1 MKNIKYQ
8 IAVAVVCLVLGI
20 MVSIQFRT
28 VKQGVGPVSEYRARE
43 LAAQLKKVREENVK
57 LQNVKNDYESK
68 IKEFEDT
75 ASQGSAYAK
84 ILKDELDQARI
95 MAGIEDD
102 EADQLE
108 LRPDRRHIAH
118 AHHVSRIL
126 AQRRNQLGVDRVRY
140 RRKDDRN
147 VLDGVGARLSR
158 RRGKRDHHI
167 EWIRAEIIGDGYRR
181 VHIPLRRLKFHDEI
195 RPEHEASADQ
205 FVNDPLSR
213 GFQSRVIDDRRHTDS
228 EHRHSPTCHNQTYQ
242 QRDDPFSHFVASS
255 SKNKKRALSFSAL
268 FL

>member
-8 IAVAVVCLVLGI
+8 IAVAIVCLVLGI

-95 MAGIEDD
+95 MAGIEDVEGPGITVVVD
-102 EADQLE
+102 DLKFSEKVNYPLISYSMLLE
-108 LRPDRRHIAH
+108 LLNELNAAGAEAVSINEQRIISTSEIRQIGGIHININT
-118 AHHVSRIL
+118 VSF
-126 AQRRNQLGVDRVRY
+126 APPFVF
-140 RRKDDRN
+140 K
-147 VLDGVGARLSR
+147 A
-158 RRGKRDHHI
+158 
-167 EWIRAEIIGDGYRR
+167 IGD
-181 VHIPLRRLKFHDEI
+181 PKTLEAALRLREGIAEKLENSGVAVTITQEQLIKISKYNGVIE
-195 RPEHEASADQ
+195 RKYAKVVKEGEA
-205 FVNDPLSR
+205 R
-213 GFQSRVIDDRRHTDS
+213 
-228 EHRHSPTCHNQTYQ
+228 
-242 QRDDPFSHFVASS
+242 
-255 SKNKKRALSFSAL
+255 
-268 FL
+268 

>member
-57 LQNVKNDYESK
+57 LQNLKNDYESK

-95 MAGIEDD
+95 MAGIEDVEGPGITVVVD
-102 EADQLE
+102 DLKFSEKVNYPLISYSMLLE
-108 LRPDRRHIAH
+108 LLNELNAAGAEAVSINGQRIISTTEIRQIGGIHININT
-118 AHHVSRIL
+118 VSFAPPFIFK
-126 AQRRNQLGVDRVRY
+126 A
-140 RRKDDRN
+140 
-147 VLDGVGARLSR
+147 
-158 RRGKRDHHI
+158 
-167 EWIRAEIIGDGYRR
+167 IGDPKTLEAALRLREGIAERLENSGVAVTITQEQLIR
-181 VHIPLRRLKFHDEI
+181 IPKY
-195 RPEHEASADQ
+195 
-205 FVNDPLSR
+205 N
-213 GFQSRVIDDRRHTDS
+213 GVIERKYAKVVK
-228 EHRHSPTCHNQTYQ
+228 E
-242 QRDDPFSHFVASS
+242 
-255 SKNKKRALSFSAL
+255 
-268 FL
+268 

>member
-8 IAVAVVCLVLGI
+8 IAVAVVCMVLGI

-95 MAGIEDD
+95 LAGIEDVEGPGITVVVD
-102 EADQLE
+102 DLKFSEKVNYPLISYSMLLE
-108 LRPDRRHIAH
+108 LLNELNAAGAEAVSINEQRIISTSEIRQIGGIHININT
-118 AHHVSRIL
+118 VSF
-126 AQRRNQLGVDRVRY
+126 APPFVF
-140 RRKDDRN
+140 K
-147 VLDGVGARLSR
+147 A
-158 RRGKRDHHI
+158 
-167 EWIRAEIIGDGYRR
+167 IGD
-181 VHIPLRRLKFHDEI
+181 PKTLEAALRLREGIAEKLENSGVAVTITQEQLIKISKYNGVIE
-195 RPEHEASADQ
+195 RKYAKVVKEGEA
-205 FVNDPLSR
+205 R
-213 GFQSRVIDDRRHTDS
+213 
-228 EHRHSPTCHNQTYQ
+228 
-242 QRDDPFSHFVASS
+242 
-255 SKNKKRALSFSAL
+255 
-268 FL
+268 

>member
-95 MAGIEDD
+95 MAGIEDVEGPGITVVVD
-102 EADQLE
+102 DLKFSEKVNYPLISYSMLLE
-108 LRPDRRHIAH
+108 LLNELNAAGAEAVSINGQRIISTTEIRQIGGIHININT
-118 AHHVSRIL
+118 VSFAPPFIFK
-126 AQRRNQLGVDRVRY
+126 A
-140 RRKDDRN
+140 
-147 VLDGVGARLSR
+147 
-158 RRGKRDHHI
+158 
-167 EWIRAEIIGDGYRR
+167 IGDPKTLEAALRLREGIAERLENSGVAVTITQEQLIR
-181 VHIPLRRLKFHDEI
+181 IPKY
-195 RPEHEASADQ
+195 
-205 FVNDPLSR
+205 N
-213 GFQSRVIDDRRHTDS
+213 GVIERKYAKVVKEGES
-228 EHRHSPTCHNQTYQ
+228 Q
-242 QRDDPFSHFVASS
+242 
-255 SKNKKRALSFSAL
+255 
-268 FL
+268 